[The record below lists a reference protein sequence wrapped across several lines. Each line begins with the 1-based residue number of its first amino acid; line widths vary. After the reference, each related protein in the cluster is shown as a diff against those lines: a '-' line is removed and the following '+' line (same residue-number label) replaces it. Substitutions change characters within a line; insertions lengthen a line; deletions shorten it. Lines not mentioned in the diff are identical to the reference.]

1 VLYWSG
7 YLISDG
13 IQEVDSGVPFDV
25 TLTAIDGLQ
34 FLDNTPLMWNNY
46 PSGRINING
55 ELNAQRAPINAFRVA
70 LYEPS
75 NLGLPLP
82 IRWNS
87 SLKNDSR
94 PTSDMIAGL
103 TVINPTGQLSQT
115 GKTNFWWLENLCKS
129 AQSWLYQR
137 NGRWYINRYFDTYGY
152 EITTNTTS
160 EQTPASILVNDI
172 TALQASDTINES
184 WYWFGKKPL
193 SHVEVTYDNTT
204 FEDDNNFIPDGNFNT
219 TILGGFLYWRMKSSG
234 ALLSQAGTL
243 TGRPDSFSA
252 EVNNISSEGNYL
264 TTGEIPIDTEL
275 LYNTCQIG
283 LKWMPV
289 SGYALTSEGNIDFS
303 QFPIHISVKL
313 TIGANEHYLN
323 EFGYWSDKNAEP
335 NQAASITWNAAMG
348 SLFVSFINGVS
359 FFPGDQVNIRFQRGG
374 ATERYHIVFTE
385 TMDTQSGVDYIVSH
399 IPNSSR
405 VSA

>member
-94 PTSDMIAGL
+94 STSDMIAGT
-103 TVINPTGQLSQT
+103 TVINPNGELSRKNLT
-115 GKTNFWWLENLCKS
+115 AFWWLDNLCKS

-137 NGRWYINRYFDTYGY
+137 NGRWYINRYFDTDGY
-152 EITTNTTS
+152 EITSDTS
-160 EQTPASILVNDI
+160 STQTPSLTVVNDVE
-172 TALQASDTINES
+172 ALNDTDTINES
-184 WYWFGKKPL
+184 W
-193 SHVEVTYDNTT
+193 
-204 FEDDNNFIPDGNFNT
+204 
-219 TILGGFLYWRMKSSG
+219 
-234 ALLSQAGTL
+234 
-243 TGRPDSFSA
+243 
-252 EVNNISSEGNYL
+252 
-264 TTGEIPIDTEL
+264 
-275 LYNTCQIG
+275 
-283 LKWMPV
+283 
-289 SGYALTSEGNIDFS
+289 
-303 QFPIHISVKL
+303 
-313 TIGANEHYLN
+313 
-323 EFGYWSDKNAEP
+323 
-335 NQAASITWNAAMG
+335 
-348 SLFVSFINGVS
+348 
-359 FFPGDQVNIRFQRGG
+359 
-374 ATERYHIVFTE
+374 
-385 TMDTQSGVDYIVSH
+385 
-399 IPNSSR
+399 
-405 VSA
+405 